1 MTARWPSVDPTER
14 QASNGEWII
23 TLTTRTAYGA
33 VLSTEGRHAKKGQA
47 QANARRALKA
57 AVKSQNKADEKKAQ
71 RRLEDQRVADRR
83 KRLEGK

>member
-1 MTARWPSVDPTER
+1 MTARWPSVDATER
-14 QASNGEWII
+14 QASNGDWII

-57 AVKSQNKADEKKAQ
+57 AVKSQDKADEKKA
-71 RRLEDQRVADRR
+71 A
-83 KRLEGK
+83 KRLKEGK